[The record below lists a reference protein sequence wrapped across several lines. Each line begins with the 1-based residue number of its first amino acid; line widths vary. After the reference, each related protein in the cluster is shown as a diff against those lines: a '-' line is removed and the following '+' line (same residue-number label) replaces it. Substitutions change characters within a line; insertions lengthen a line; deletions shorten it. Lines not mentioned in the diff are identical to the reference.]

1 MPTSKISWRRYIL
14 WRSRQRRRGPR
25 PIPEDSG
32 EQPRSGGIIQPTA
45 QAVGT
50 REQHALAPSGA
61 EEALKEKC
69 LTIALLFPGQG
80 SQAVGMGKDLAEK
93 YPLARQTFEE
103 ADEAV
108 GMKISQLCFEGP
120 EDQLR
125 LTEIT
130 QPAILTVSVAAWR
143 VLNEKGVKPDFVAGH
158 SLGEYSAHVCAGT
171 ISFADAV
178 RTVRNRG
185 KYMQEAV
192 PVGTG
197 SMAAIL
203 GMNMDAVAGVCGD
216 AAQGEVCELANI
228 NSPEQIVISGHTAAV
243 ERGAK
248 LADERG
254 AKRAKVLSVSAPFHC
269 SLMQP
274 AQDRLAVD
282 LQALKFSQANVPVI
296 SNVYARPVED
306 AESGREALVR
316 QVTGSVKWSESMQWF
331 VAKDVSTFI
340 EVGPGKVLCGLM
352 RQIDRSRKCMNVED
366 EASLQKTMESLAGAE
381 PAV

>member
-1 MPTSKISWRRYIL
+1 
-14 WRSRQRRRGPR
+14 
-25 PIPEDSG
+25 
-32 EQPRSGGIIQPTA
+32 
-45 QAVGT
+45 
-50 REQHALAPSGA
+50 
-61 EEALKEKC
+61 
-69 LTIALLFPGQG
+69 
-80 SQAVGMGKDLAEK
+80 MGKDLAEK
-93 YPLARQTFEE
+93 YPTARQTFEE
-103 ADEAV
+103 ADEAL
-108 GMKISQLCFEGP
+108 GMKLSQLCFEGP

-130 QPAILTVSVAAWR
+130 QPAILTVSIAAWR
-143 VLNEKGVKPDFVAGH
+143 VLKEKGAAPDFVAGH

-203 GMNMDAVAGVCGD
+203 GMSMDAVAGVCGD

-228 NSPEQIVISGHTAAV
+228 NSPEQIVISGHTSAV

-282 LQALKFSQANVPVI
+282 LQALKFSQPNVPVV
-296 SNVYARPVED
+296 SNVYARPVEG
-306 AESGREALVR
+306 AESAREALVR
-316 QVTGSVKWSESMQWF
+316 QVTGSVKWSESMQWLC
-331 VAKDVSTFI
+331 AKDVNTFI

-352 RQIDRSRKCMNVED
+352 RQIDRSRKTLNVED
-366 EASLQKTMESLAGAE
+366 EASLQKTMLGLFQ
-381 PAV
+381 